1 MKTCTYHQ
9 GRRAVA
15 RVIAALGL
23 LMATPVAAQ
32 TLAFPTA
39 EGFGRF
45 ATGGRG
51 GAVYHVTTLTDT
63 EAGSLRDAV
72 SQPGRTIVF
81 DVGGVIRLTSPLTIA
96 ENLHLAGQTA
106 PGDGIVVYGDAVSF
120 TNANNTVVRYL
131 RFRMGHGGSP
141 GKDAVTIAAGHD
153 LIFDHVSVSWGQDE
167 NFSVTNEARN
177 VTLQNS
183 IVAQGLHPHS
193 AGGLIQSEGGTSI
206 LRCLYIDNHTR
217 NVKVKG
223 VNQFINN
230 VVYNWEAGAYIQG
243 DSERKSQAN
252 VMDNY
257 FIQGPGKASQPFTR
271 GNANFSIYAQGNFQD
286 STRNGKLDGAPI
298 LPAGYGVVSWQ
309 ATPFAYPATTAL
321 TAQQAYAYVV
331 QHAGASRHRDA
342 VDTRLLQELTSLGKL
357 GQIIQDENEA
367 PMRGPGEVQG
377 GLAPLDTDQDGMPD
391 AWEQRYGLNPRDAT
405 DRNHD
410 ADYDGYTNLEEYL
423 QQLVVE
429 GNGPGTT
436 SRVSSPKGT

>member
-1 MKTCTYHQ
+1 M
-9 GRRAVA
+9 
-15 RVIAALGL
+15 AAP
-23 LMATPVAAQ
+23 AAAQ

-51 GAVYHVTTLTDT
+51 GAVYHVTTLDDAG
-63 EAGSLRDAV
+63 AGSLREAV
-72 SQPGRTIVF
+72 SQPGRTVVF
-81 DVGGVIRLTSPLTIA
+81 DVGGVIRLKSPLNVA

-106 PGDGIVVYGDAVSF
+106 PGDGVVVYGDAVSF
-120 TNANNTVVRYL
+120 TNAHNTVVRYL
-131 RFRMGHGGSP
+131 RFRMGHGGST
-141 GKDAVTIAAGHD
+141 GKDAVTIAEGHD

-167 NFSVTNEARN
+167 NFSVTNDARN

-193 AGGLIQSEGGTSI
+193 AGGLIQSTGGTSI

-223 VNQFINN
+223 VNQFVNN

-252 VMDNY
+252 VTGNY
-257 FIQGPGKASQPFTR
+257 FIQGPGKASKPFTR
-271 GNANFSIYAQGNFQD
+271 GNANFSIYAQGNYQD

-298 LPAGYGVVSWQ
+298 LQASYGVVSWQ
-309 ATPFAYPATTAL
+309 PKPFAYPATKAL
-321 TAQQAYAYVV
+321 SAQQAYTYVV
-331 QHAGASRHRDA
+331 QHAGASLHRDA
-342 VDTRLLQELTSLGKL
+342 VDTRLLQELTSLGTL
-357 GQIIQDENEA
+357 GQIIKDENEA
-367 PMRGPGEVQG
+367 PMRGTGEVKG
-377 GLAPLDTDQDGMPD
+377 GLAPTDTDQDGMPD
-391 AWEQRYGLNPRDAT
+391 AWEQHYGLNPRDAA

-410 ADYDGYTNLEEYL
+410 ADHDGYTNLEEYL
-423 QQLVVE
+423 QQLVGE

-436 SRVSSPKGT
+436 HSRSSVPKGT